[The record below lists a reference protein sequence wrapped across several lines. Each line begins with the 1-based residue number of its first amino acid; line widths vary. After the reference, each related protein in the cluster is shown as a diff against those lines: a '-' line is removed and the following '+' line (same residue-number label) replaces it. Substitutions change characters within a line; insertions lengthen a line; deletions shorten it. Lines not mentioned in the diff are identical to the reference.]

1 MLLFWKGDWVE
12 VSLPACVDPSWG
24 TADLQHLAFAIL
36 KGRVTGLTDLQVLEA
51 VEAEV
56 YTAKAV

>member
-1 MLLFWKGDWVE
+1 MLVFWKGDWVQ

-24 TADLQHLAFAIL
+24 TADLERLAFAIL
-36 KGRVTGLTDLQVLEA
+36 KGSAAGLTELEVLEA

-56 YTAKAV
+56 YGNAI